1 MPKATA
7 SGRTRSQRASRLSRD
22 LTVDLPTAR
31 AALRK
36 AKALARKLKTAETGR
51 ATTRLAGELTA
62 HIETAT
68 KALTRAGRREPVLR
82 APARGRGALSFDPD

>member
-7 SGRTRSQRASRLSRD
+7 SGRTGSQRASRLSRD
-22 LTVDLPTAR
+22 LIIDLATAR

-36 AKALARKLKTAETGR
+36 AQVLARKLKKAGTGETTA
-51 ATTRLAGELTA
+51 RLAGELTG

-68 KALTRAGRREPVLR
+68 KALSRAGPSR
-82 APARGRGALSFDPD
+82 

>member
-7 SGRTRSQRASRLSRD
+7 SGRTGSQRASRLSRD
-22 LTVDLPTAR
+22 LIIDLATAR

-36 AKALARKLKTAETGR
+36 AQVLARKLKKAGTGETTA
-51 ATTRLAGELTA
+51 RLAGELTA

-68 KALTRAGRREPVLR
+68 KAISRAGPSR
-82 APARGRGALSFDPD
+82 